1 MNKKLYNE
9 PVLEMISIAMED
21 VICTS
26 VAPDPADNDSLWGLS
41 KADVT
46 ID

>member
-9 PVLEMISIAMED
+9 PVLEMISIEMED

-26 VAPDPADNDSLWGLS
+26 AAPDRADNDSLWGLS
-41 KADVT
+41 EADVT